1 MKKKILAVMI
11 CSVLCLAACGKK
23 DPVEETKQP
32 QDGKTEQQA
41 TVDKTE
47 NTASGDEK
55 KEPTGY
61 FFTSESVNIYMDQDI
76 TEIVNG
82 IGEPVSY
89 FEVASC
95 AFEGLDKVYTYD
107 HFVINTYPLEGKDLV
122 SSVVLMDD
130 LVETPE
136 GAYIGCSVT
145 DVVDAYGEG
154 YKETAGAYTYSKDG
168 MDLMFL
174 FDGDSVKSIQYF
186 SGILNTAN

>member
-1 MKKKILAVMI
+1 MKKKLFAIMI

-23 DPVEETKQP
+23 DAKEETKQP
-32 QDGKTEQQA
+32 QDVKTEQQDS
-41 TVDKTE
+41 VNKTE
-47 NTASGDEK
+47 NTAQGEEK
-55 KEPTGY
+55 KEPVGY
-61 FFTSESVNIYMDQDI
+61 FFTNESVNIYMDQDI
-76 TEIVNG
+76 AEIVKG

-89 FEVASC
+89 FEAASC

-107 HFVINTYPLEGKDLV
+107 HFVINTYPLGGKDLV

-136 GAYIGCSVT
+136 GAYIGCSAK
-145 DVVDAYGEG
+145 DVVDAYGSD